1 MACHSHLSIFHCS
14 PKQNLCPRDT
24 AGGEAGNGQRRRWVP
39 KSPLL
44 LSVLPRWDLGVP
56 SHAPQWRD
64 SSSLFKHILVLVL
77 VLVLVVL
84 GLCCWAR
91 AFSSCLGQELLF
103 IAARGLLLLRNTGSR
118 VAGRRSCGSW
128 AMEHIG
134 LLSCSSWAQQLPC
147 AGRGLGSGCPSHYL
161 PCGVWDPPRPG
172 IELEGN
178 LSQLSS
184 GAPFRA
190 TVQSSPWLQ
199 DSVLMVG
206 FLPSLCPRLVPHEH
220 PPGF

>member
-1 MACHSHLSIFHCS
+1 MSLTSSNFRYS

-39 KSPLL
+39 VSPLL
-44 LSVLPRWDLGVP
+44 LSVLPLMGPRVP
-56 SHAPQWRD
+56 SRAPQWRD
-64 SSSLFKHILVLVL
+64 SSSLFKHI
-77 VLVLVVL
+77 LVLVVL

-103 IAARGLLLLRNTGSR
+103 DVVHGLLLLRNTGSR

-128 AMEHIG
+128 ALEHIG

-147 AGRGLGSGCPSHYL
+147 AGRGLGSGRPSHCL

-190 TVQSSPWLQ
+190 TVQSSPLAAGLCFDGRISAQ
-199 DSVLMVG
+199 PLS
-206 FLPSLCPRLVPHEH
+206 LPCAP
-220 PPGF
+220 